1 MKIVVKYTIHC
12 HCGWSSFT
20 VVRTLERPTATPIAT
35 TAFQHAP
42 DVALARYYLGLMER
56 CRGDLVSSLR
66 AYAHSLELNPDL
78 AESHQNFAVARLMG
92 GDIDGACSSF
102 RAAIETLNAQNR
114 TDEASVLQA
123 QVSGIVKLD
132 GSAP

>member
-1 MKIVVKYTIHC
+1 MK
-12 HCGWSSFT
+12 
-20 VVRTLERPTATPIAT
+20 
-35 TAFQHAP
+35 
-42 DVALARYYLGLMER
+42 R

-66 AYAHSLELNPDL
+66 AYAHSLELNPDH

-114 TDEASVLQA
+114 ADEASVLQA